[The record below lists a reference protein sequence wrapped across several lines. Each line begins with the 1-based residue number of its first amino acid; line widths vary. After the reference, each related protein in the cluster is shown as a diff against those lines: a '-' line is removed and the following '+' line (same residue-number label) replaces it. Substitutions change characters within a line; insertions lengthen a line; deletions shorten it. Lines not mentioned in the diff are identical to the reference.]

1 MAPRIDQPLKREV
14 ELQGQL
20 YSVTITPEGVSIAL
34 KGKRSGARQMTWLE
48 LVSGEAELER
58 DLIRS
63 LAHRQSP
70 VSASAN
76 AQLPPGPPKQRLKL
90 VNAERTSQMDN
101 EGQHR
106 RDRIK
111 PGK

>member
-20 YSVTITPEGVSIAL
+20 YIVTITSEGVSIVP

-58 DLIRS
+58 GSSKGTGLGICELTGTRRPS
-63 LAHRQSP
+63 KTAPQAGETPGGQAKRIMRTPAH
-70 VSASAN
+70 
-76 AQLPPGPPKQRLKL
+76 L
-90 VNAERTSQMDN
+90 T
-101 EGQHR
+101 
-106 RDRIK
+106 
-111 PGK
+111 GK